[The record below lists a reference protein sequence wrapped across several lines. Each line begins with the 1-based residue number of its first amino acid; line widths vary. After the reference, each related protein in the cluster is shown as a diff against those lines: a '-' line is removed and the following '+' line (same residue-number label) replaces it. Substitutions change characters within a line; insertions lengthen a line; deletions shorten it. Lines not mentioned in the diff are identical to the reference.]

1 MMTSLISQEIPN
13 EFFEFK
19 RDKILIDSGENWENL
34 STFGPLRYY
43 SNSFKSDSL
52 MVRSKFGVKFSNK
65 NKALYAYGHFTFR
78 NYFHGYLYPRIVTN
92 PNSIER
98 FTGVPRDIK
107 RRGFSSGETDLSGI
121 TFEKDWMMF
130 QFGRGRQSWGAGN
143 NLQLAVSET
152 SPAYDYGMIDLNFSN
167 LRVRYFH
174 GYLESDSSQNN
185 RYINGRGIE
194 YKNNKSLIIGL
205 SEIIIYSGEN
215 RNFDYA
221 YLNPISTHLEIELN
235 QRQNLEGTDSGNG
248 VWQISIDYLSQ
259 KNNRFSFNYVFD
271 EFILD
276 KSQLNDGKEKFNAY
290 SFKILK
296 NIFKSNSHIVSTYL
310 SRITVGKNTFR
321 HENGNNNFVQ
331 RNKPLGHLLG
341 SDFEITEIGLSSL
354 INQNLIISIQLG
366 IKEEGGNSILNNP
379 YNPYY
384 FNNDVSNAREITTF
398 IRYETQLWY
407 NQKYSIFLNN
417 EYVFNSI
424 TKPVISLELGFD
436 IYANI
441 LTVL

>member
-1 MMTSLISQEIPN
+1 MMTTLMSQEIPN

-19 RDKILIDSGENWENL
+19 QDKILNDSGDNWGDL
-34 STFGPLRYY
+34 STFGPLRHD
-43 SNSFKSDSL
+43 SDGFKSDSL
-52 MVRSKFGVKFSNK
+52 MVRSRFGAKFSDK
-65 NKALYAYGHFTFR
+65 NKVLYAYGHFTFK

-92 PNSIER
+92 PNSVDR

-107 RRGFSSGETDLSGI
+107 RRGFSAGETDLSGI
-121 TFEKDWMMF
+121 TFERDWIMF

-143 NLQLAVSET
+143 NIQLAVSET

-185 RYINGRGIE
+185 RYINGRGVE
-194 YKNNKSLIIGL
+194 YKNNKNFIIGL

-215 RNFDYA
+215 RNLDYA

-235 QRQNLEGTDSGNG
+235 QRQNLEGNDSGNG
-248 VWQISIDYLSQ
+248 VWQISIDYLSP
-259 KNNRFSFNYVFD
+259 KKNRFSFNYMFD

-276 KSQLNDGKEKFNAY
+276 KSQLIDGKERFNAY
-290 SFKILK
+290 SFKIVK
-296 NIFKSNSHIVSTYL
+296 NIFKSNSRIVSTYL
-310 SRITVGKNTFR
+310 SRAMIGKNTFR
-321 HENGNNNFVQ
+321 HEDGSNNFVQ
-331 RNKPLGHLLG
+331 RNKPLGHFLG

-366 IKEEGGNSILNNP
+366 RKKQGNNSILNKP
-379 YNPYY
+379 YNSYN
-384 FNNDVSNAREITTF
+384 FNYDVSEGREITTF
-398 IRYETQLWY
+398 LRSETQLWY
-407 NQKYSIFLNN
+407 NKKYSIFLNN
-417 EYVFNSI
+417 EYAFNSS
-424 TKPVISLELGFD
+424 TKPDISLEIGFD

-441 LTVL
+441 LTTL